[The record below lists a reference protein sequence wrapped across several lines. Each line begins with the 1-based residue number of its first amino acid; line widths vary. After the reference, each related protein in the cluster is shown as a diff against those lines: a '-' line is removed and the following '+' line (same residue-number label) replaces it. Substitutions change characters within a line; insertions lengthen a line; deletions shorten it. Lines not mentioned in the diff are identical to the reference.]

1 MDGLRQEGALA
12 GQKMEPHKGKL
23 VVPEL
28 ASRLTGRAWTLTPGL
43 DYAKFSSRS
52 GVKYFLEFFRS
63 KLCQAAVPWIG
74 RLRPN
79 RSQSLCFLAARQVDV
94 WEGTLQQTHLRMDEL
109 KEPKNLD

>member
-1 MDGLRQEGALA
+1 MEGQSTWTDYARKARL
-12 GQKMEPHKGKL
+12 QDKKMEPHKGKL
-23 VVPEL
+23 LVPEL

-74 RLRPN
+74 TWIGRLRPN
-79 RSQSLCFLAARQVDV
+79 RSHSLCLLAARQVDV
-94 WEGTLQQTHLRMDEL
+94 
-109 KEPKNLD
+109 